1 MNHTY
6 RIEIRQGFSAVDH
19 LAPIN
24 VGGEY
29 TTLAAARVA
38 LRDGRR
44 HHERSKEVRCDIVR
58 NDGRRFDW
66 E

>member
-6 RIEIRQGFSAVDH
+6 RIEVRQGFSSVDH

-24 VGGEY
+24 VNGEY
-29 TTLAAARVA
+29 STLADARAA

-44 HHERSKEVRCDIVR
+44 HHERSREVRCDIVR
-58 NDGRRFDW
+58 NDGHRCNW